1 MNRGKLAGYAAGSI
15 GTGVFSTV
23 PGLLL
28 LYFMTDILGVGA
40 ALAGIVVVAPKA
52 LDVLANPIVGAAS
65 DREAV
70 HTFRR
75 TRFLMIGAIALPVAF
90 ASMFLSP
97 VAGGPGAVWVA
108 AAFVAASLAFACFQ
122 VPYVALPAEMSP
134 EPGVRLRI
142 MTWRIV
148 CLTLGIL
155 VAGGLAPVV
164 VDLGGGGRTGY
175 ALMGAVVG
183 AVVLAA
189 CLTATLSTRWVRS
202 QPDQRTLGL
211 VEAYRTAR
219 GNRPFFL
226 LMATFVAQAVAVATM
241 LAAVPYIATYW
252 LGDNRLTSALFVCVV
267 APSAL
272 AVPLWSAL
280 ARRFGRVRCYTVATT
295 VFALAAIAMFP
306 AARAS
311 STAAVLGIA
320 AVAGFCYAALQVLP
334 LALMPDAIVAD
345 AARTGQVQA
354 GAFTGAWTAGETAGL
369 AIGPGIYA
377 AMLATGGFVSSTFD
391 NPVGQSDAARLTLLL
406 GFTALP
412 AVLMLVSLP
421 TLAAYRRARGSTV
434 PAGTAMK
441 E

>member
-1 MNRGKLAGYAAGSI
+1 MNRGRLAGYAAGSI

-28 LYFMTDILGVGA
+28 LFFMTDILGVGA
-40 ALAGIVVVAPKA
+40 ALAGVVVVAPKA
-52 LDVLANPIVGAAS
+52 LDVIVNPIVGAAS

-70 HTFRR
+70 RTSRR
-75 TRFLMIGAIALPVAF
+75 TRFLAIGAIALPIAF
-90 ASMFLSP
+90 ALMFLAP
-97 VAGGPGAVWVA
+97 VGGGPGAAWVA

-134 EPGVRLRI
+134 EPAVRLRI

-164 VDLGGGGRTGY
+164 VSIGGDGRGGY
-175 ALMGAVVG
+175 AVMGVVVG

-202 QPDQRTLGL
+202 KPDQKTLGL
-211 VEAYRTAR
+211 VEAYRTAK

-226 LMATFVAQAVAVATM
+226 LMATFVVQAVAVATM
-241 LAAVPYIATYW
+241 LAAVPYVATYR
-252 LGDNRLTSALFVCVV
+252 LGDNGLTAALFVCVV

-280 ARRFGRVRCYTVATT
+280 ARRFGRVRCYIAATV
-295 VFALAAIAMFP
+295 VFVCAALGMFP
-306 AARAS
+306 AAAAS
-311 STAAVLGIA
+311 STPGVLAIA

-345 AARTGQVQA
+345 EARTGQVQA

-377 AMLATGGFVSSTFD
+377 AMLAAGGFISSTFD
-391 NPVGQSDAARLTLLL
+391 NPVAQPDAARLTLLL

-412 AVLMLVSLP
+412 ALLMLASLP
-421 TLAAYRRARGSTV
+421 ALLAYGRART
-434 PAGTAMK
+434 TAK
-441 E
+441 ELQSAP

>member
-28 LYFMTDILGVGA
+28 LFFMTDILGVGA

-52 LDVLANPIVGAAS
+52 LDVLANPVVGAAS
-65 DREAV
+65 DREASR
-70 HTFRR
+70 TFRR
-75 TRFLMIGAIALPVAF
+75 TRFLMIGAIALPIAF
-90 ASMFLSP
+90 AVMFLAP
-97 VAGGPGAVWVA
+97 VEGRPGAAWVA

-134 EPGVRLRI
+134 VPGERLRI

-164 VDLGGGGRTGY
+164 VDLGGGGRAGY
-175 ALMGAVVG
+175 ALMGVVIG
-183 AVVLAA
+183 VVVLAA

-202 QPDQRTLGL
+202 KPDQRTLGL
-211 VEAYRTAR
+211 VEAYRTAK

-226 LMATFVAQAVAVATM
+226 LMATFVLQAVGVATM
-241 LAAVPYIATYW
+241 LAAVPYVATYR
-252 LGDNRLTSALFVCVV
+252 LGDNSLTSPLFVCVV

-272 AVPLWSAL
+272 AVPLWSSWAKKY
-280 ARRFGRVRCYTVATT
+280 GRVRCYAIATV
-295 VFALAAIAMFP
+295 VFAAAALAMFP
-306 AARAS
+306 AAAAS

-345 AARTGQVQA
+345 EARTGQVQA

-369 AIGPGIYA
+369 AVGPGIYA
-377 AMLATGGFVSSTFD
+377 AMLAAGGFLSSTFD
-391 NPVGQSDAARLTLLL
+391 NPVAQPDSARLTLLL

-412 AVLMLVSLP
+412 AALMLVSLP
-421 TLAAYRRARGSTV
+421 TLAAYRRARTTS
-434 PAGTAMK
+434 K
-441 E
+441 ELQSAA